1 MKISLHVKPRSK
13 EEHVER
19 SADGSYVVRVKE
31 PPVEGRAN
39 DAVRRAL
46 ARHFGVA
53 PSRVRVLRG
62 HKGRRKV
69 AEIQA

>member
-1 MKISLHVKPRSK
+1 
-13 EEHVER
+13 
-19 SADGSYVVRVKE
+19 VRVKE

-53 PSRVRVLRG
+53 PSSVRVLRG